1 MYRAPLLSAILIIGI
16 CTALPAQVGG
26 RIIGQVTQA
35 GSAQPVPGAEVLLDG
50 RQRRVVA
57 DSAGRFV
64 MLGVPAGAQRLVVR
78 HIGYHVAV
86 LAVSVSAADPTV
98 VAVELLPAQA
108 VVIDAIRVVA
118 RPFQPID
125 QPGSVQVVE
134 REQIQATPV
143 TAVAEVLELQPG
155 VTEGHFRG
163 GRLGQATLRIDG
175 LDVRDQFALTALGS
189 GLDLSPTAIEEVAV
203 TTGGLEPDVGNAV
216 SGVVNIV
223 TRRGNPVA
231 WRLDGALFGGRPL
244 PASLGR
250 GYTRYEMGAG
260 GPLRLLGSGATLRL
274 DGAATAAE
282 DADPRREGLT
292 CLTPE
297 ATDACV
303 TERPIVPHHRGDY
316 VSLTS
321 RLDLPFSTVAAAAI
335 TGIWVREQE
344 ELYSARFKYNLADYL
359 AERRTSAHVALSLQW
374 QKGGGGGGAT
384 LFQLRAALTRT
395 GRFLGVPEAGERPAA
410 AGLPFGRLAFRGED
424 FIGAPLPEQ
433 IASGAGVPGYQR
445 PEGGPENPY
454 GRWGE
459 DLFITRGTSS
469 IVQRH
474 RSDALTLD
482 VAMTTQVNPQH
493 VLQLGAQLKLLHL
506 AAYERAAAWAVGA
519 TPSAVSFYPRVA
531 ALYAAN
537 TLHAVGDVTVT
548 LGLRLEAFDP
558 SIEFTTDRRTIGA
571 PTGAAG
577 WSTHLMPRVGFATPL
592 ALVGLPH
599 TVARWNFGLASQ
611 PPAFQFFF
619 DTAIDDSLNTQLRRQ
634 GNPTLG
640 FERATQYE
648 GGITHQLGRN
658 VLLGLTGYYKDLTGL
673 VTSGVPVG
681 AGGRLFSNLDHGRVE
696 GAEVSVEWRPSGHR
710 LAISYSWQRA
720 FGTVATAFDS
730 TGAKLGE
737 AGVEVPLSFDRRH
750 AIDAVAYGV
759 TGAYRWATTV
769 AVLSGTPIPARPDGR
784 RLPWSVLVN
793 VRAGRTILARALPNV
808 AVFVEGR
815 NLLNWRVLRTARP
828 ETGDET
834 VDVAALDA
842 RALSETAGAPPIPRE
857 SPDYAVRF
865 DRDGDGLMDA
875 AEQYAARRAALL
887 DAADPS
893 LFFGPPRTLRIGL
906 TIGR

>member
-1 MYRAPLLSAILIIGI
+1 VYRASLLSAILIITIG
-16 CTALPAQVGG
+16 TALRAQVGG
-26 RIIGQVTQA
+26 RIMGRVLDA
-35 GSAQPVPGAEVLLDG
+35 GSGQPVPGAEVLLDG

-57 DSAGRFV
+57 DSGGRFV
-64 MLGVPAGAQRLVVR
+64 LLGVPAGAQRLLVR
-78 HIGYHVAV
+78 HIGYQVAV
-86 LAVSVSAADPTV
+86 LSVTVSAADPTV
-98 VAVELLPAQA
+98 VTVGLRPAQA
-108 VVIDAIRVVA
+108 AVIDEIQVVA
-118 RPFQPID
+118 RPLQPLD
-125 QPGSVQVVE
+125 QPASVQVVE

-143 TAVAEVLELQPG
+143 TAVAELLELQPG

-189 GLDLSPTAIEEVAV
+189 GLDLAPSAIEEVAV
-203 TTGGLEPDVGNAV
+203 TTGGLQPDVGNAV
-216 SGVVNIV
+216 SGVVNIA

-231 WRLDGALFGGRPL
+231 WLLDGALLGGRPL
-244 PASLGR
+244 PADLGR
-250 GYTRYEMGAG
+250 GYARYELGAG
-260 GPLRLLGSGATLRL
+260 GPLRWLGGGATLRV

-292 CLTPE
+292 CLAPA
-297 ATDACV
+297 ATDVCI

-321 RLDLPFSTVAAAAI
+321 RLDVPVSTAASAAVA
-335 TGIWVREQE
+335 GIWVREQQ
-344 ELYSARFKYNLADYL
+344 ELYSTRFKYHLDDYL
-359 AERRTSAHVALSLQW
+359 AERRTSAHLALSLQW
-374 QKGGGGGGAT
+374 QKGGGVGAT

-395 GRFLGVPEAGERPAA
+395 GRYLGVPEEGDRPAA
-410 AGLPFGRLAFRGED
+410 AGLPFGRLAFRGEE
-424 FIGAPLPEQ
+424 FVGTPPPAQ
-433 IASGAGVPGYQR
+433 IASGTGVPGYAR

-459 DLFITRGTSS
+459 DVFVTRGTSA

-474 RSDALTLD
+474 RSDAFTLD
-482 VAMTTQVNPQH
+482 AGMTTQVNPQH
-493 VLQLGAQLKLLHL
+493 ILQLGAQLKLLHIM
-506 AAYERAAAWAVGA
+506 AYERAAAWAAGTV
-519 TPSAVSFYPRVA
+519 PSAVSFYPRVA

-537 TLHAVGDVTVT
+537 TLHAVDDVTVT

-558 SIEFTTDRRTIGA
+558 RIQFTTDRRTIGA
-571 PTGAAG
+571 PTTSAR

-592 ALVGLPH
+592 TLVGLPR
-599 TVARWNFGLASQ
+599 TVVRWNFGLASQ

-648 GGITHQLGRN
+648 AGVTQVLGRN
-658 VLLGLTGYYKDLTGL
+658 VLLGLTGYFKDLSGL
-673 VTSGVPVG
+673 VTSGIPVG
-681 AGGRLFSNLDHGRVE
+681 AGGRLFTNLDHGRIE
-696 GAEVSVEWRPSGHR
+696 GAEVTAEWRPPGR
-710 LAISYSWQRA
+710 RVAISYSWQKA

-730 TGAKLGE
+730 TGAQPGE
-737 AGVEVPLSFDRRH
+737 AGIEVPLSFDRRH
-750 AIDAVAYGV
+750 AIDVVTYGA
-759 TGAYRWATTV
+759 TGAYRWSATV
-769 AVLSGTPIPARPDGR
+769 SALSGTPIPGRPDGK
-784 RLPWSVLVN
+784 RLPWSVLANARV
-793 VRAGRTILARALPNV
+793 GRTILTHTLTGV

-834 VDVAALDA
+834 VDVQALDA
-842 RALSETAGAPPIPRE
+842 RARTETATAEPIPRE
-857 SPDYAVRF
+857 SPDYAPAF
-865 DRDGDGLMDA
+865 DRDGDGVQDA

-893 LFFGPPRTLRIGL
+893 LFFGPPRTLRIGV

>member
-1 MYRAPLLSAILIIGI
+1 MYRASLLSAILIITIG
-16 CTALPAQVGG
+16 TALRAQVGG
-26 RIIGQVTQA
+26 RIMGRVMDA
-35 GSAQPVPGAEVLLDG
+35 GSGQPVPGAEVLLDG
-50 RQRRVVA
+50 RQRRVVT

-98 VAVELLPAQA
+98 VAVELRPAQA
-108 VVIDAIRVVA
+108 VVIDEIRVVA
-118 RPFQPID
+118 RPLQRID
-125 QPGSVQVVE
+125 QPASVQVVE
-134 REQIQATPV
+134 REQIQAIAV

-231 WRLDGALFGGRPL
+231 WRPDGALFGGRPL
-244 PASLGR
+244 PAGLGR
-250 GYTRYEMGAG
+250 GYTRYELGVG

-292 CLTPE
+292 CLAPA
-297 ATDACV
+297 ATDVCI
-303 TERPIVPHHRGDY
+303 TKRPIVPHHRGDY

-344 ELYSARFKYNLADYL
+344 ELYSTRFKYNLAGYL
-359 AERRTSAHVALSLQW
+359 AERRTAAHVALSLQW
-374 QKGGGGGGAT
+374 QKGGGGGAT

-410 AGLPFGRLAFRGED
+410 AGLPVGRIAFRGED
-424 FIGAPLPEQ
+424 FVDAPLPEQ

-482 VAMTTQVNPQH
+482 AAMTTQVNPQH
-493 VLQLGAQLKLLHL
+493 VLQLGGQLKLLHI

-558 SIEFTTDRRTIGA
+558 RIEFTTDRRTIGA
-571 PTGAAG
+571 PTTSAR

-592 ALVGLPH
+592 TLVGLPR
-599 TVARWNFGLASQ
+599 TVVRWNFGLASQ

-619 DTAIDDSLNTQLRRQ
+619 DTVIDDSLNTQLRRQ

-648 GGITHQLGRN
+648 AGVTQVLGRN
-658 VLLGLTGYYKDLTGL
+658 VLLGLTGYFKDLSGL
-673 VTSGVPVG
+673 VTSGIPVG
-681 AGGRLFSNLDHGRVE
+681 AGGRLFTNLDHGRIA
-696 GAEVSVEWRPSGHR
+696 GAEVTAEWRPPGHR
-710 LAISYSWQRA
+710 VAISYSWQKA

-730 TGAKLGE
+730 TGAQPGE
-737 AGVEVPLSFDRRH
+737 AGIEVPLSFDRRH
-750 AIDAVAYGV
+750 AIDVVTYGA
-759 TGAYRWATTV
+759 TGAYRWSATV
-769 AVLSGTPIPARPDGR
+769 SALSGTPIPGRPDGK
-784 RLPWSVLVN
+784 RLPWSVLANARV
-793 VRAGRTILARALPNV
+793 GRTILTHTLTGV

-834 VDVAALDA
+834 VDGQALDA
-842 RALSETAGAPPIPRE
+842 RARTETANAAPIPRE
-857 SPDYAVRF
+857 SPDYAPAF
-865 DRDGDGLMDA
+865 DRDGDGVLDA

-893 LFFGPPRTLRIGL
+893 LFFGPPRTLRIGV